1 MIKENPHYVAHE
13 YLNADWTL
21 FYHADV
27 VKDMSTAKL
36 SYVGSTQ
43 IIENFDK
50 YLFSPAILSQINQV
64 ENLTYK
70 ETLKD
75 YTLNQHFRRD
85 VFVRGITRF
94 SLDEQIDCYAN
105 TPFALFLPRHLCKL
119 RVKLPIGEVVLNAS
133 FYNPILDAISEK
145 PKTMTELLKD
155 SRTASIPME
164 NLVECL
170 NVLTSTGYLSTGL
183 PFRKRFSSSVSCQKF
198 NQVLLNRMLRGKPIN
213 YLVSPFLGSA
223 FPLDSIHQKLLL
235 HDFRPF
241 WI

>member
-1 MIKENPHYVAHE
+1 MDIVRDRLKTGGIVYLSYNCLPGWSEMAPLRRLLYDTIYNDSGPILSRLKRAFAFIVKFKNANPLYFKDTPKSKILWDIMIKENPHYVAHE

-105 TPFALFLPRHLCKL
+105 PPFALFLPRHLCKL

-145 PKTMTELLKD
+145 PK
-155 SRTASIPME
+155 P
-164 NLVECL
+164 
-170 NVLTSTGYLSTGL
+170 
-183 PFRKRFSSSVSCQKF
+183 
-198 NQVLLNRMLRGKPIN
+198 
-213 YLVSPFLGSA
+213 
-223 FPLDSIHQKLLL
+223 
-235 HDFRPF
+235 
-241 WI
+241 